1 MGMYFRN
8 RNEAGMQLAAE
19 LIERYRYEDCAVVA
33 LNDGA
38 VLVAEP
44 IATGLHSVLTMLLIE
59 NIEIPGEGL
68 TIGGVSQAG
77 TFTYNGML
85 SAGEVEG
92 YRQEFFGYF
101 EEQKREAMSRIN
113 RLLGDGGLIDK
124 DLLRGRNII
133 LVSDGFQDAASLDV
147 ALDFLKPIR
156 TKKLVIATPTASVP
170 AVDRLHLFADELHVL
185 DVKANF
191 MGVDHYYEENDIPSH
206 EDTVKKINDT
216 ILNWR

>member
-1 MGMYFRN
+1 MYYKDRVD
-8 RNEAGMQLAAE
+8 AGGQLAE
-19 LIERYRYEDCAVVA
+19 KLVPTYRYEDCAVIA

-38 VLVAEP
+38 VMVAEP
-44 IATGLHSVLTMLLIE
+44 IAAQLHSVLTMLLIE

-68 TIGGVSQAG
+68 TIGGLSQAG

-101 EEQKREAMSRIN
+101 EEKKREAMGRIN

-124 DLLRGRNII
+124 DLLRDRNII
-133 LVSDGFQDAASLDV
+133 LVSDGFADAASLDV

-156 TKKLVIATPTASVP
+156 TKRLIIATPTASIP
-170 AVDRLHLFADELHVL
+170 AVDRLHLFADELVVL

-191 MGVDHYYEENDIPSH
+191 MGVDHYYDENTIPSH
-206 EDTVKKINDT
+206 EETVKKINDI

>member
-1 MGMYFRN
+1 MYFKN
-8 RNEAGMQLAAE
+8 RNEAGLQLAATLGE
-19 LIERYRYEDCAVVA
+19 KYRYEDCAVIA

-38 VLVAEP
+38 VMVAEP
-44 IATGLHSVLTMLLIE
+44 IAAELHSVLTMLLIE
-59 NIEIPGEGL
+59 NIEVPGEGL
-68 TIGGVSQAG
+68 SIGGLSQAG
-77 TFTYNGML
+77 AFTYNGML

-101 EEQKREAMSRIN
+101 EEQKREAMGRIN

-133 LVSDGFQDAASLDV
+133 LVSDGFADAASLDV
-147 ALDFLKPIR
+147 ALDFLKPIK
-156 TKKLVIATPTASVP
+156 TKKLIIATPTASVP
-170 AVDRLHLFADELHVL
+170 AVDRLHLFADELQVL

-191 MGVDHYYEENDIPSH
+191 MGVNHYYDENDIPTH
-206 EDTVKKINDT
+206 EETVKKINDI

>member
-1 MGMYFRN
+1 MYYKDRVD
-8 RNEAGMQLAAE
+8 AGNQLAE
-19 LIERYRYEDCAVVA
+19 KLVPTYRYEDCAVIA

-38 VLVAEP
+38 VMVAEP
-44 IATGLHSVLTMLLIE
+44 IAAQLHSVLTMLLIE

-68 TIGGVSQAG
+68 TIGGLSQAG

-101 EEQKREAMSRIN
+101 EEKKREAMGRIN

-124 DLLRGRNII
+124 DLLRDRNII
-133 LVSDGFQDAASLDV
+133 LVSDGFADAASLDV

-156 TKKLVIATPTASVP
+156 TKRLIIATPTASIP
-170 AVDRLHLFADELHVL
+170 AVDRLHLFADELVVL

-191 MGVDHYYEENDIPSH
+191 MGVDHYYDENTIPSH
-206 EDTVKKINDT
+206 EETVKKINDI

>member
-1 MGMYFRN
+1 MYYKDRGD
-8 RNEAGMQLAAE
+8 AGNQLA
-19 LIERYRYEDCAVVA
+19 ERLVPTYRYEDCAVIA

-44 IATGLHSVLTMLLIE
+44 IAAQLHSVLTMLLIE

-68 TIGGVSQAG
+68 TIGGLSQAG

-101 EEQKREAMSRIN
+101 EEKKREAMGRIN

-124 DLLRGRNII
+124 DLLRDRNII
-133 LVSDGFQDAASLDV
+133 LVSDGFADAASLDV

-156 TKKLVIATPTASVP
+156 TKRLIIATPTASIP
-170 AVDRLHLFADELHVL
+170 AVDRLHLFADELVVL

-191 MGVDHYYEENDIPSH
+191 MGVDHYYDENTIPSH
-206 EDTVKKINDT
+206 EETVKKINDI

>member
-1 MGMYFRN
+1 MYYKDRVD
-8 RNEAGMQLAAE
+8 AGAQLAE
-19 LIERYRYEDCAVVA
+19 KLVPTYRYEDCAVIA

-38 VLVAEP
+38 VMVAEP
-44 IATGLHSVLTMLLIE
+44 IAAQLHSVLTMLLIE

-68 TIGGVSQAG
+68 TIGGLSQAG

-101 EEQKREAMSRIN
+101 EEKKREAMGRIN

-124 DLLRGRNII
+124 DLLRDRNII
-133 LVSDGFQDAASLDV
+133 LVSDGFADAASLDV

-156 TKKLVIATPTASVP
+156 TKRLIIATPTASIP
-170 AVDRLHLFADELHVL
+170 AVDRLHLFADELVVL

-191 MGVDHYYEENDIPSH
+191 MGVDHYYDENTIPSH
-206 EDTVKKINDT
+206 EETVKKINDI

>member
-1 MGMYFRN
+1 MYYKDRVD
-8 RNEAGMQLAAE
+8 AGNQLA
-19 LIERYRYEDCAVVA
+19 ERLVPTYRYEDCAVIA

-38 VLVAEP
+38 VMVAEP
-44 IATGLHSVLTMLLIE
+44 IAAQLHSVLTMLLIE

-68 TIGGVSQAG
+68 TIGGLSQAG

-101 EEQKREAMSRIN
+101 EDKKRESMGRIN

-124 DLLRGRNII
+124 DLLRDRNII
-133 LVSDGFQDAASLDV
+133 LVSDGFADAASLDV

-156 TKKLVIATPTASVP
+156 TKRLIIATPTASIP
-170 AVDRLHLFADELHVL
+170 AVDRLHLFADELVVL

-191 MGVDHYYEENDIPSH
+191 MGVDHYYDENTIPSH
-206 EDTVKKINDT
+206 EETVKKINDI